1 MYRFMLRRGLL
12 ALVVCAAVVTIS
24 FLLTRLSGD
33 LAVSIAG
40 PNATASDIE
49 TVRAAYRLDR
59 PLPLQFIEWVG
70 QALRGQLG
78 DSYFYHA
85 PVGELLAE
93 RLPVTLTLGLLGLS
107 LAIVVALPL
116 GILAAMH
123 EGRPLDRLLG
133 LVALLGQALPG
144 FWIALLMIT
153 WVGVRW
159 QWLPISGVATW
170 QGYVMPATV
179 LAFSAIPALMR
190 LTRSGMIEALAADY
204 VRTARAK
211 GLAQTSVVL
220 KHALRN
226 ALMPVVSIAAV
237 QLGFM
242 LGGSVIV
249 ETVFAIHGVGFLAW
263 DAISKSDFPVVQ
275 AVVML
280 LAVVF
285 VALTLVADIVNA
297 LLDPRLR
304 AK

>member
-1 MYRFMLRRGLL
+1 LL
-12 ALVVCAAVVTIS
+12 ALVVCAAVVGIS

-33 LAVSIAG
+33 LAVSVAG

-49 TVRAAYRLDR
+49 AVRLAYGLDK
-59 PLPLQFIEWVG
+59 PLAVQFLNWAVD
-70 QALRGQLG
+70 ALHGRLG

-85 PVGELLAE
+85 PVGDLLAE
-93 RLPVTLTLGLLGLS
+93 RLPVTLILAVSGLT
-107 LAIVVALPL
+107 LAIVVALPM
-116 GILAAMH
+116 GIIAAIH
-123 EGRPLDRLLG
+123 EGRLLDRALG
-133 LVALLGQALPG
+133 LIAMVGQALPS

-159 QWLPISGVATW
+159 RLLPISGVATW
-170 QGYVMPATV
+170 QGYVMPAIV
-179 LAFSAIPALMR
+179 LAFTAIPALMR
-190 LTRSGMIEALAADY
+190 LTRSGMINALAADY

-211 GLAQTSVVL
+211 GLTQTAVVL

-242 LGGSVIV
+242 LGGSVII
-249 ETVFAIHGVGFLAW
+249 ETVFAVHGVGFLAW

-280 LAVVF
+280 LAVIF

-297 LLDPRLR
+297 LIDPRLR
-304 AK
+304 TR

>member
-1 MYRFMLRRGLL
+1 MFRFIFRRGLL
-12 ALVVCAAVVTIS
+12 ALVVCTAVVGIS

-33 LAVSIAG
+33 LAVSVAG

-49 TVRAAYRLDR
+49 AVRIAYKLDR
-59 PLPLQFIEWVG
+59 PLIVQFGDWATNAVQG
-70 QALRGQLG
+70 KLG

-85 PVGELLAE
+85 PVGDLLAE
-93 RLPVTLTLGLLGLS
+93 RLPVTLILAVSGLT
-107 LAIVVALPL
+107 LAILVALPL
-116 GILAAMH
+116 GIVAAMH
-123 EGRPLDRLLG
+123 EGRALDRLLG

-159 QWLPISGVATW
+159 RLLPISGVETW
-170 QGYVMPATV
+170 QGYVMPSIV
-179 LAFSAIPALMR
+179 LAFTAIPALMR

-249 ETVFAIHGVGFLAW
+249 ETVFAVHGVGFLAW

-280 LAVVF
+280 LAVIF
-285 VALTLVADIVNA
+285 VGLTLVADIVNA

-304 AK
+304 TR